1 MNARPKTALL
11 GAMFVI
17 FLSAPEDRR
26 GRLCMLAERL
36 ESVGLSVLTPWNEER
51 R

>member
-1 MNARPKTALL
+1 MKQGPKTALL

-26 GRLCMLAERL
+26 GRLCMLADD
-36 ESVGLSVLTPWNEER
+36 WNLLGFR
-51 R
+51 F